1 MAESVAAKAYE
12 EAGVTFGSILPD
24 QNLANWIIHNLNGL
38 PTTIFVD
45 KTGKTFSL
53 KIEGMQDAAY
63 YMETTETMLESAGE

>member
-1 MAESVAAKAYE
+1 MEITRQQE
-12 EAGVTFGSILPD
+12 D
-24 QNLANWIIHNLNGL
+24 RIINNLNGL